1 MKDST
6 TEKSKKS
13 DVLVVSSL
21 WEGFGNIIVEAL
33 SVKTQVVSTDCHSGP
48 REILDKFNQQVPN
61 GKKSKTITI
70 LIKQF
75 LKEKSVGKNQSLQQG
90 FSENH
95 SAKKGVSN
103 V

>member
-1 MKDST
+1 MKT
-6 TEKSKKS
+6 CLLISKMTNQITHYCIGIH
-13 DVLVVSSL
+13 L
-21 WEGFGNIIVEAL
+21 
-33 SVKTQVVSTDCHSGP
+33 
-48 REILDKFNQQVPN
+48 LDKFNQQVPN

>member
-1 MKDST
+1 MT
-6 TEKSKKS
+6 TCLLISKMT
-13 DVLVVSSL
+13 
-21 WEGFGNIIVEAL
+21 NQITHYCI
-33 SVKTQVVSTDCHSGP
+33 P